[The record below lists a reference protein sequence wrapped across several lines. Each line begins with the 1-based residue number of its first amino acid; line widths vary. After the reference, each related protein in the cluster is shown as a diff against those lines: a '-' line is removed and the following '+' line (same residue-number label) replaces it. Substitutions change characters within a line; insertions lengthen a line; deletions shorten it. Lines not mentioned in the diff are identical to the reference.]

1 MAIDPTKSSGASP
14 LDRNRLDQA
23 NSNQSARQTGQTRSV
38 PESSREVGASED
50 QVQLS
55 EEARAAARADTGDSA
70 SGLSAERLQEILKRL
85 SSGYYDSPQV
95 RGQVAQRIQ
104 QEWDTRGTA

>member
-1 MAIDPTKSSGASP
+1 MAIDPTKSTGASP
-14 LDRNRLDQA
+14 LDRARVDQA
-23 NSNQSARQTGQTRSV
+23 QTNPSARHTGQAPKV
-38 PESSREVGASED
+38 PESSRETGASAD
-50 QVQLS
+50 QVRLS
-55 EEARAAARADTGDSA
+55 DEARAATRSETGESA

-104 QEWDTRGTA
+104 QEWDTHGSN